1 MQLMKKL
8 EHLGAAERFALA
20 DLEQLSYELMY
31 AEEEVKR
38 VQSVPRV
45 IGQFLEAV
53 DQHHAIVQSTTGRLP
68 SLSVCIYHP
77 HVSDNILGVKYF
89 SKVLSILDREM
100 MRPGCSVCL
109 HKFSSAVIDVLPPEM
124 DSTIQMLRADQKPKV
139 SYADIGGLEEQKQEI
154 REAVEMPLNQAKL
167 YEKVCASVVAAYS
180 LSFWSHYPLI
190 LDRNRAAARSSALR
204 TARVWEDDGGE
215 SGGAPH

>member
-8 EHLGAAERFALA
+8 EHLEAAERFAQA
-20 DLEQLSYELMY
+20 DLEQLKYELMY

-53 DQHHAIVQSTTGRLP
+53 DQHHAIVQSTTGESSCCCHMLP
-68 SLSVCIYHP
+68 LQLIHP
-77 HVSDNILGVKYF
+77 SRSGVKFF

-109 HKFSSAVIDVLPPEM
+109 HKFSNAVIDVLPPEM
-124 DSTIQMLRADQKPKV
+124 DSTIQMMRADQKPDV
-139 SYADIGGLEEQKQEI
+139 SYADVGGLEEQKQEI

-167 YEKVCASVVAAYS
+167 YEKVWCCC
-180 LSFWSHYPLI
+180 W
-190 LDRNRAAARSSALR
+190 
-204 TARVWEDDGGE
+204 
-215 SGGAPH
+215 